1 MRSRHALVL
10 ALVLSVSL
18 AACSDDAGETVEDPT
33 ESSDG
38 MGDEP
43 AIDEPAVDPMTDG
56 DAAAGGTQPAAI
68 ALTFDGQ
75 RVPIANACNTA
86 DGGVAATTEGE
97 VTITLVRTETSVALR
112 YSDEGMTAETDL
124 LDVSEVGDFVV
135 YEATLS
141 SDDVPAVDVILE
153 ISDTSVLDDC

>member
-1 MRSRHALVL
+1 MRTRHALAL
-10 ALVLSVSL
+10 ALAMSLSL
-18 AACSDDAGETVEDPT
+18 AACSDDASDPIEDPT

-43 AIDEPAVDPMTDG
+43 AIDEPAVDPETDG

-68 ALTFDGQ
+68 ALTFDDQ
-75 RVPIANACNTA
+75 RVPIAVACNTA
-86 DGGVAATTEGE
+86 SGVSATTEGE
-97 VTITLVRTETSVALR
+97 VTIELVRTDTSVALR
-112 YSDEGMTAETDL
+112 YSAEGAVAETEL

-141 SDDVPAVDVILE
+141 SDDVPAVNVVLE